1 MLSDDLKK
9 FGLDENE
16 TKLYLTLLELG
27 PSTVTE
33 VTKKAAIT
41 RTLGYVI
48 LEKLG
53 IFGLVTRA
61 SGAGKKMKY
70 AAEHPRNFIQYVK
83 NKKSQ
88 WERNLSQAENLLP
101 DLMALYKV
109 RQKPVLRY
117 QQGVEGVMPMYEEAL
132 EAKGDVLSILDVES
146 WQDPAFWD
154 WAKKYNRERNRQK
167 VRERILLLDS
177 PAGREWIKNY
187 RGSRTYTVYRWVQ
200 PEDVTFTAGFG
211 GELHIYNN
219 RVMFS
224 LLKKPDI
231 MGVTIESPILST
243 ILKSMFELAWKSAR
257 PVQFRKR

>member
-1 MLSDDLKK
+1 M
-9 FGLDENE
+9 
-16 TKLYLTLLELG
+16 
-27 PSTVTE
+27 
-33 VTKKAAIT
+33 
-41 RTLGYVI
+41 
-48 LEKLG
+48 
-53 IFGLVTRA
+53 
-61 SGAGKKMKY
+61 
-70 AAEHPRNFIQYVK
+70 
-83 NKKSQ
+83 
-88 WERNLSQAENLLP
+88 
-101 DLMALYKV
+101 
-109 RQKPVLRY
+109 
-117 QQGVEGVMPMYEEAL
+117 
-132 EAKGDVLSILDVES
+132 
-146 WQDPAFWD
+146 
-154 WAKKYNRERNRQK
+154 
-167 VRERILLLDS
+167 RERILLLDS